1 MIVPAA
7 STAPIIQ
14 LWLKIPGVARVLAVD
29 IGTSSIRATVYGQRL
44 QPLRPGAQVRYRW
57 RIGSDG
63 SVEAA
68 AGTLERAVA
77 EAIDGALDGMRSRV
91 DAVAIAAFWHSL
103 IGVDARGRAVTAVI
117 PWSDTRSGREVDALR
132 DRLDERAVHAR
143 TGCRIHST
151 YWPARLRW
159 FADREPKTFRR
170 VRRWTTFP
178 AYLEGRWLGRA
189 AESRSQASATGLFVH
204 ATGSWDTELC
214 AAAAISPDQLEPI
227 VDLTDASGRPSAA
240 IARRWPQ
247 LRDARWLPC
256 AGDGALNNVGANCTA
271 PGQAALMIG
280 TSGALRQLCPAGRT
294 PKVPFTLWRYC
305 LDHRRDVVGGA
316 LSNGGNF
323 VAWMRRTFGADDG
336 AKGAA
341 RMDAAVARLP
351 PDAHGLTVLPF
362 LAGERSPGYPAEAFG
377 TIAGLRLATTPDQIV
392 RAGLEAVG
400 YRFGDVMQDLVRVA
414 PITRLVATGTALTAS
429 RVWPQILADAL
440 GCALTVPRESELTS
454 RGAAIVA
461 FEQLGIPVRQL
472 EPRIARVFHPDP
484 QAHAAYRAAAER
496 QRQLLRAL
504 VVP

>member
-1 MIVPAA
+1 M
-7 STAPIIQ
+7 
-14 LWLKIPGVARVLAVD
+14 ARVLAVD
-29 IGTSSIRATVYGQRL
+29 IGTSSIRATVYGQGL
-44 QPLRPGAQVRYRW
+44 QPLRPGAQIRYRW
-57 RIGSDG
+57 RTGSDG

-68 AGTLERAVA
+68 AATMERAVA
-77 EAIDGALDGMRSRV
+77 DAIDRALDGLRSHV
-91 DAVAIAAFWHSL
+91 EAVAIAAFWHSL

-117 PWSDTRSGREVDALR
+117 PWTDTRSSREVDTLR

-159 FADREPKTFRR
+159 FADREPKTFHR

-178 AYLEGRWLGRA
+178 AYLERRWLGRA
-189 AESRSQASATGLFVH
+189 AESRSHASATGLFVH
-204 ATGSWDTELC
+204 ATGSWDPELC
-214 AAAAISPDQLEPI
+214 AASAISPDQLEPI
-227 VDLTDASGRPSAA
+227 VDLDDTSGGPSAA

-247 LRDARWLPC
+247 LRDARWLPSV
-256 AGDGALNNVGANCTA
+256 GDGALNNIGANCTA
-271 PGQAALMIG
+271 RGHAALMIG
-280 TSGALRQLCPAGRT
+280 TSGALRQIAPAGREQA
-294 PKVPFTLWRYC
+294 VPFGLWRYC
-305 LDHRRDVVGGA
+305 LDRRRDVIGGA

-323 VAWMRRTFGADDG
+323 VAWMRSTFGVGDG

-341 RMDAAVARLP
+341 RLEAAIARLP
-351 PDAHGLTVLPF
+351 PDAHGLTVLPCI
-362 LAGERSPGYPAEAFG
+362 AGARSPAYPAEAVG
-377 TIAGLRLATTPDQIV
+377 TITGLRLGTTPDQIM

-400 YRFGDVMQDLVRVA
+400 YRFADVMNDLVRVT

-440 GCALTVPRESELTS
+440 GCPLAVPREGELTS

-461 FEQLGIPVRQL
+461 FEQLGVPVRQI

-484 QAHAAYRAAAER
+484 RAHAAYRAAAER
-496 QRQLLRAL
+496 QRRLRQAL